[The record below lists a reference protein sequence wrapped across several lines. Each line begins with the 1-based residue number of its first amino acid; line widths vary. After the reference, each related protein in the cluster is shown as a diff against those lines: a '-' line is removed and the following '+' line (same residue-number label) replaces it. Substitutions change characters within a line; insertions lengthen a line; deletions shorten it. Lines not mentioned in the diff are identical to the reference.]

1 MANGMIQMLYE
12 SAKSDSNVDSNGI
25 PKFDEAKLRRNLEAN
40 KKLGARNKDV
50 FANGEKR
57 FKTCPRYNPCPI
69 CDKCSNKASHLYV
82 SCQECKIPICTH
94 TYEDKNR
101 MIKRSNF
108 SIPVSE
114 EVMAGIKELAQAVTN
129 ENRD

>member
-25 PKFDEAKLRRNLEAN
+25 PKFDEQKLRRKLDAN
-40 KKLGARNKDV
+40 KKLGSRNRDI
-50 FANGEKR
+50 FASGERR

-69 CDKCSNKASHLYV
+69 CDKCQNKASHLYD
-82 SCQECKIPICTH
+82 SCRECKIPICTH
-94 TYEDKNR
+94 TYEDRDR

-108 SIPVSE
+108 SIPVTE
-114 EVMAGIKELAQAVTN
+114 EVMNAIKELASTVIN
-129 ENRD
+129 G